1 MDKRTELKEAL
12 KTALKEK
19 NQIAMSTI
27 RLITAAIKDR
37 DIEARSKGN
46 NDGISDQEIL
56 SLLQSMIKQRQES
69 SKTYADAGRPE
80 LAEREDKEIEVIKSF
95 LPKQL
100 DESEVVGAI
109 DSLVTEVGA
118 NDIRDMGKVMAELKA
133 RYAGQIDMGKASNL
147 VKQRPAS

>member
-100 DESEVVGAI
+100 DESEVAGAI

-147 VKQRPAS
+147 VKQRLAS

>member
-1 MDKRTELKEAL
+1 VDKRTELKEAL

-147 VKQRPAS
+147 VKQRLAS

>member
-46 NDGISDQEIL
+46 NDGISDQ
-56 SLLQSMIKQRQES
+56 
-69 SKTYADAGRPE
+69 
-80 LAEREDKEIEVIKSF
+80 
-95 LPKQL
+95 
-100 DESEVVGAI
+100 
-109 DSLVTEVGA
+109 
-118 NDIRDMGKVMAELKA
+118 
-133 RYAGQIDMGKASNL
+133 
-147 VKQRPAS
+147 

>member
-147 VKQRPAS
+147 VKQRLAS